1 MVAVSL
7 ILISYNSAE
16 FIAKSLGSAMTQTL
30 EDMEIIVVDNASTDG
45 CLAIIKQMAS
55 SSSKPITII
64 ENNTNVGLGYG
75 RNCGLDAACGKYVA
89 FLDDDD
95 WLEPDAMEKALK
107 AATAANCDVLQYEY
121 YVWKNGV
128 CKTNG
133 TVQRIR
139 SQPPAQKE
147 LMDLSPAAWNKLYLR
162 AHLDKWK
169 IRFHQGYA
177 EDVDWS
183 LRVICVTERFEV
195 LKEPLLHYRRRPNSM
210 AHRPG
215 KHHLEVAERYSI
227 VADFLDQNPDI
238 SQKWQP
244 YIAYHCLKRLCLQ
257 YRGSTRKPLRP
268 LMLKAFHTALLRLD
282 PDLHHT
288 RQQFPLFYRLHLL
301 IGLKGAFTL
310 TRIMLL
316 KS

>member
-16 FIAKSLGSAMTQTL
+16 FIAKSLGSAMSQTL
-30 EDMEIIVVDNASTDG
+30 DDMEIIVVDNASTDG
-45 CLAIIKQMAS
+45 CLDIIKQMAS

-64 ENNTNVGLGYG
+64 ENNINVGLGYG
-75 RNCGLDAACGKYVA
+75 RNCGLDAASGKYVA

-95 WLEPDAMEKALK
+95 WLEPDAMEKALA
-107 AATAANCDVLQYEY
+107 AATACNCNVLQYEY
-121 YVWKNGV
+121 YEWKNGIR
-128 CKTNG
+128 KKNG

-139 SQPPAQKE
+139 SHPPAPKD
-147 LMDLSPAAWNKLYLR
+147 LMNLSPAAWNKLYLR

-169 IRFHQGYA
+169 IRFHEGYA

-195 LKEPLLHYRRRPNSM
+195 LKEPLLNYRRRPNSM

-215 KHHLEVAERYSI
+215 EHHLEVSERYSI
-227 VADFLDQNPDI
+227 VADFLDQNPGI
-238 SQKWQP
+238 SEKWRP
-244 YIAYHCLKRLCLQ
+244 YVAYHCLKRLCLQ
-257 YRGSTRKPLRP
+257 YRGRTRKPLRP
-268 LMLKAFHTALLRLD
+268 RMLKAFLAALLQLD
-282 PDLHHT
+282 PDLQDT

-301 IGLKGAFTL
+301 IGLKGAFIFCRL
-310 TRIMLL
+310 LLL